1 MNEALDDSDAGVV
14 RELRRRDA
22 RRRTSDYEFAEVP
35 WRKSSFSSANGCV
48 EAAPLPG
55 GLIGVRDSKHPQA
68 GHQVYN
74 ALEWQAFLS
83 GVKNGEFDYLAPTSP
98 ATEGLL

>member
-1 MNEALDDSDAGVV
+1 VLDSDVDG
-14 RELRRRDA
+14 L
-22 RRRTSDYEFAEVP
+22 S
-35 WRKSSFSSANGCV
+35 WRKSSFSGTNGCV
-48 EAAPLPG
+48 EAAPLAN
-55 GLIGVRDSKHPQA
+55 GLIGVRDSKNPQA

-74 ALEWQAFLS
+74 ALEWQAFLA